1 MIEAVITGV
10 ELALPG
16 EHARGERLPRVLEPD
31 SDMEGAGSVL
41 RGVREGGREGASER
55 ATGA

>member
-31 SDMEGAGSVL
+31 SDMEGAGSV
-41 RGVREGGREGASER
+41 ETW
-55 ATGA
+55 TGHCSVT